1 MSDREANQ
9 VFNDKQNLRQQIMQP
24 SDEKMKQELG
34 FEIPTL
40 DIDLP
45 SKGRVYPE
53 GSGVD
58 NVDKVEIY
66 AMTARQED
74 ILTNRALAR
83 KGTLITHL
91 LNSAFKMRGLDSRNM
106 LTGDRN
112 AIMVGL
118 RVSGYGQE
126 YNVEV
131 RCPACSEQSR
141 QGFDLA
147 KLPIQRLGI
156 EPMTPGT
163 NLFEWKLPVTK
174 RRIHFKFLT
183 GVDEEELSTVQ
194 DRQRKAGLS
203 SDSSNLI
210 TQGLKAVI
218 VAIEHE
224 GEMVDDRTVI
234 DRFVR
239 YMPAFDSKA
248 FRKYMSD
255 NEPSVVMKGNMVC
268 PFCAE
273 SSEVD
278 MPLGADFFWPGS
290 E

>member
-1 MSDREANQ
+1 MSDRESNQ
-9 VFNDKQNLRQQIMQP
+9 VFNDKENLRRQIMQP
-24 SDEKMKQELG
+24 SDEKVKQELG

-40 DIDLP
+40 EIDLP

-53 GSGVD
+53 GSGVANAD
-58 NVDKVEIY
+58 RVEIY

-131 RCPACSEQSR
+131 QCPACSEKSK

-147 KLPIQRLGI
+147 KLPIQRLGT
-156 EPMTPGT
+156 EPMTAGT
-163 NLFEWKLPVTK
+163 NRFEWKLPVTK
-174 RRIHFKFLT
+174 SRVHFKFLT
-183 GVDEEELSTVQ
+183 GADEEELSMVQ
-194 DRQRKAGLS
+194 DQQRKAGLS
-203 SDSSNLI
+203 PDSSNLI
-210 TQGLKAVI
+210 TEGLKAVI
-218 VAIEHE
+218 VAIEKN
-224 GEMVDDRTVI
+224 GEMVEDRPFI

-239 YMPAFDSKA
+239 YMPAFDSKSL
-248 FRKYMSD
+248 RKHMAD
-255 NEPSVVMKGNMVC
+255 NEPSVIMKGRMVC

-273 SSEVD
+273 ASEVD
-278 MPLGADFFWPGS
+278 MPLGADFFWPGA